1 MCFPH
6 GGRAYP
12 SGARASRPP
21 TKSER
26 DACGPVAIVLRRKR
40 NNLTAGVAQCHIQ
53 IMSIIK
59 RVCVYCGSSQ
69 GHDPRFVAAARRFGE
84 ILAANRIGLVYG
96 CGSIGLMGT
105 IARAVHDHGG
115 EVIGI
120 IPEFLKVQERLF
132 ADAAEIVIT
141 ADMHER
147 KRLMFERADAF
158 VALPGGVGTLEE
170 VVEQL
175 TWAQLGRHRK
185 PILIANIAGFWDPL
199 LVMFDHLLS
208 LGFLTNGRLGFLVA
222 DNVDDILP
230 TLLAA
235 AAKVSEVEK
244 LGEPERVERL

>member
-1 MCFPH
+1 ML
-6 GGRAYP
+6 
-12 SGARASRPP
+12 GA
-21 TKSER
+21 
-26 DACGPVAIVLRRKR
+26 RKR
-40 NNLTAGVAQCHIQ
+40 NNLTTGVAQCHIR

-84 ILAANRIGLVYG
+84 ILAVNRIGLVYG

-132 ADAAEIVIT
+132 TDAAEIVIT

-170 VVEQL
+170 VIEQL

-185 PILIANIAGFWDPL
+185 PILIANIAGYWDPL

-208 LGFLTNGRLGFLVA
+208 LGFLTNGRLGHLVA

-230 TLLAA
+230 TLAAA
-235 AAKVSEVEK
+235 AAKVSELEK